1 MKSLTRNSSATHD
14 YEIIDTRTAGIVLR
28 WHEVKSIKSWQVN
41 IKDAIVRLDG
51 FLIKIHNMDIPLY
64 ARTSP
69 TIAPHYDPRA
79 PRALLLNKL
88 EIKKI
93 IMKVQKSWLHILP
106 LELYLD
112 LRGRIKLKIGI
123 AQRLKKVEKKQILK
137 EKMVARDTAR
147 ELSKYR

>member
-1 MKSLTRNSSATHD
+1 MK
-14 YEIIDTRTAGIVLR
+14 I
-28 WHEVKSIKSWQVN
+28 
-41 IKDAIVRLDG
+41 
-51 FLIKIHNMDIPLY
+51 
-64 ARTSP
+64 
-69 TIAPHYDPRA
+69 
-79 PRALLLNKL
+79 
-88 EIKKI
+88 
-93 IMKVQKSWLHILP
+93 QKSWLHILP